1 MAKSRDTVGSVYD
14 TNDNY
19 LDKNAPKKKRSVVVL
34 AASKKKDVAVAKVYS
49 NNNPGNRYKISK
61 NAKFSKDSYVGKDVI
76 THDKD
81 NKQINLT
88 SDKLRRNKRNYISEE
103 EMKLILNHINSNKKQ
118 SRKLA
123 RFLEKIKKESK

>member
-88 SDKLRRNKRNYISEE
+88 SNKLRRNKRNHISEE
-103 EMKLILNHINSNKKQ
+103 EMKLILNHINNNKKQ